1 MLNFIWL
8 CMMLVAVL
16 VGALTG
22 RLEETTSAATEGA
35 TNAVMK
41 VVLPLIG
48 IWALWLGI
56 MRLAE
61 RAGLVQALAKF
72 LRPLLR
78 RLFPDVPPEHPAMGA
93 MVMNIAANMLGIG
106 NAATPLGLRAMRL
119 LAQLNPHTG
128 TASDAMVTFLALN
141 TASVQ
146 ILPLTAIGVLA
157 KQGAHGPTAIV
168 GSAFIATLIAATVGV
183 FSARILSRLP
193 VYRLGLVA
201 ESASTGASEPT
212 VEEEKVEI
220 ESIATQPLK
229 PAGIAALWTLAALFA
244 ALFCLLA
251 FPDLR
256 AALGHLTLS
265 PAPAELATLTPG
277 SRAIRVAGMLAIP
290 FLLSF
295 VPLLAALRGV
305 RVYEQFVEGA
315 KEAWGTAQRTLPYLV
330 AMLAAIGMLRGS
342 GTIEAMTGTPG
353 APSAFAKMLAHI
365 GVPSDLLPL
374 MLIRPLSGSAANGVF
389 NELIVRFNDPDG
401 FLSRL
406 AATIYGSTET
416 TFYVLAEYFG
426 SVGIRR
432 TRHAI
437 VVGLTADIVATAVA
451 IFVCRKMFA
460 P

>member
-183 FSARILSRLP
+183 LSARILSRLP
-193 VYRLGLVA
+193 IYRLGLVE
-201 ESASTGASEPT
+201 ESASNSEREPA

-229 PAGIAALWTLAALFA
+229 PAGIAAHRDA
-244 ALFCLLA
+244 C
-251 FPDLR
+251 
-256 AALGHLTLS
+256 
-265 PAPAELATLTPG
+265 G
-277 SRAIRVAGMLAIP
+277 SDR
-290 FLLSF
+290 
-295 VPLLAALRGV
+295 
-305 RVYEQFVEGA
+305 
-315 KEAWGTAQRTLPYLV
+315 
-330 AMLAAIGMLRGS
+330 
-342 GTIEAMTGTPG
+342 
-353 APSAFAKMLAHI
+353 
-365 GVPSDLLPL
+365 
-374 MLIRPLSGSAANGVF
+374 
-389 NELIVRFNDPDG
+389 
-401 FLSRL
+401 
-406 AATIYGSTET
+406 
-416 TFYVLAEYFG
+416 
-426 SVGIRR
+426 
-432 TRHAI
+432 
-437 VVGLTADIVATAVA
+437 
-451 IFVCRKMFA
+451 
-460 P
+460 